1 MQQRGEPKAMLE
13 AAGPPAP
20 SITPGP
26 HEPGPAGDGCAV
38 GGTRGAG
45 GGAGGRGRPHPPG
58 WQRAAPHRPARNGG
72 FPPGLRRA
80 GPAPPGS
87 RWGRSPPPPLPPSR
101 RVPSPRESPFPSPRP
116 RDHPTRRA
124 GRWGRGA
131 ARPPAGRR
139 APAPFPAPALPPRSR
154 GGWRRSAAGA
164 ALTSSLFS
172 TSLNSRLILCT
183 AMLAIS
189 AASAHSPPPPSR
201 AQRAPPPPL
210 PLDNSRPHQ
219 NGGGCRA
226 CAVRLPAPRPPLRR
240 GRRVR
245 GAARVVGLSIVGGR
259 RGRWGDAPPSNLLL
273 LPAAPEGRRPQPRVE
288 ARASRPG
295 DTCGSRCRGQHC
307 SPAAPGVTAR
317 ERACGQSPGSA
328 PCRRPAP
335 RRLSRDGAAS
345 PASSPRGQRSPERA
359 RERREQLVR
368 AGPDSGVP
376 LRCL

>member
-1 MQQRGEPKAMLE
+1 MLE

-139 APAPFPAPALPPRSR
+139 APAPSPAPALPPRSR

-259 RGRWGDAPPSNLLL
+259 RGRWGDAPPPQPPPPPRCPRGKAAAAACGGAGVSPRGHLRLAVSRAAL
-273 LPAAPEGRRPQPRVE
+273 LPGGAW
-288 ARASRPG
+288 
-295 DTCGSRCRGQHC
+295 
-307 SPAAPGVTAR
+307 
-317 ERACGQSPGSA
+317 
-328 PCRRPAP
+328 
-335 RRLSRDGAAS
+335 RDGAGKSVRAEPWQRS
-345 PASSPRGQRSPERA
+345 LPPAGPEAAEPGWSGLPGLVPAGTAEPRESAERRGQ
-359 RERREQLVR
+359 LGK